1 MHDDSSEIS
10 WPAEDGMTPWF
21 EYSKRLSIL
30 KLDRYVSDDGMRCSG
45 SWITSSDLSEDDYG
59 LVEGW

>member
-1 MHDDSSEIS
+1 
-10 WPAEDGMTPWF
+10 MTPWF